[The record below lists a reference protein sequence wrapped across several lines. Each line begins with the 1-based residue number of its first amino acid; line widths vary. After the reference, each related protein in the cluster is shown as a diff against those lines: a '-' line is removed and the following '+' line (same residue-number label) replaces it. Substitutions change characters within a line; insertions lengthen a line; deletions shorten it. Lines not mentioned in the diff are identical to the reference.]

1 MVAGIGR
8 SRVNSCL
15 TLGRGSPIPQ
25 RRLLHATAAYYHG
38 LLLET
43 VRYSHTVRRWRQSL
57 SMREERATNVQFY
70 QQVRPVLDKR
80 NLNDAG
86 ETGGLWHAN
95 YLLSK
100 RFPKRLRP
108 YLPHVPKVVTRSLHH
123 EASLMFED
131 HLFNSTQRR
140 FRESTKGT
148 GDIQLQWLLISL
160 RVRRSVP
167 R

>member
-1 MVAGIGR
+1 MD
-8 SRVNSCL
+8 
-15 TLGRGSPIPQ
+15 P
-25 RRLLHATAAYYHG
+25 
-38 LLLET
+38 
-43 VRYSHTVRRWRQSL
+43 
-57 SMREERATNVQFY
+57 
-70 QQVRPVLDKR
+70 R

-100 RFPKRLRP
+100 RYPKRLRP

-123 EASLMFED
+123 EAGLMFEE

-140 FRESTKGT
+140 FRESTKGA

-160 RVRRSVP
+160 RVRLHWQGIC
-167 R
+167 